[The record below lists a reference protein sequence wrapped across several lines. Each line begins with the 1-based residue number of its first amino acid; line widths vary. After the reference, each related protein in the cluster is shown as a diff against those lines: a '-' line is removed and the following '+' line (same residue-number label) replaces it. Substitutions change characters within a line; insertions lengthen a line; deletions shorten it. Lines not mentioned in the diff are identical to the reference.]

1 MPRTLHA
8 RLDRSI
14 RTRLHTLY
22 EARDTL
28 GVRRDAESLHAL
40 RIAIRRSDAVATLA
54 LLDD

>member
-28 GVRRDAESLHAL
+28 GVRRDAESLHAH
-40 RIAIRRSDAVATLA
+40 AAVAQGSWNWR
-54 LLDD
+54 